1 MLPLGPKVL
10 PLDLQN
16 PWYDWFYRAP
26 KSLKTKIL
34 IKIYKNNNNTR
45 TRAIGGGGEMESK
58 LLPFKIKP
66 QKTAEL
72 APYFFSNI
80 LNAQN
85 PFKNDF

>member
-1 MLPLGPKVL
+1 MLPLGPKVLPLGPKVL

-45 TRAIGGGGEMESK
+45 TRVIGGGGEMGPKVWHFKNQIKRINQETII
-58 LLPFKIKP
+58 LLFF
-66 QKTAEL
+66 
-72 APYFFSNI
+72 FFST
-80 LNAQN
+80 
-85 PFKNDF
+85 